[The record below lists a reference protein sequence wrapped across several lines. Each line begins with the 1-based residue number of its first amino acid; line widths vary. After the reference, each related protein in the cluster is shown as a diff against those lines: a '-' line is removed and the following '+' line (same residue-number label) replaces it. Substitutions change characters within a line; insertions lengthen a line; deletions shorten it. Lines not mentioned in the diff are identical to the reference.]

1 LKDKKW
7 AERRFYEISRYFLR
21 EKGNVK
27 SIFIETVSDYHPFTR
42 ILRIQYL
49 DGREEKFVIK
59 ILKNKRSNSDKS
71 VLDLLHEIAVQQKLK
86 ELGFQ
91 VRDYLLIETSENNLL
106 GFPFAVGTYLE
117 GVVLNKESPERVSVI
132 LPKVLDYLY
141 ELHSHTISTSF
152 GYPDWSPKGSG
163 RKIEERFGK
172 FESKYLLAD
181 IKRDNIEF
189 TPSEKSILF
198 RAISSLDRAKLF
210 CLCHCDVTLSN
221 IIWNGREVHLI
232 DWSYSHFTEPMFDVA
247 YVIFWLLEFG
257 FIDQAE
263 REIRRSFK
271 KYERLGFDF
280 VPRFLFY
287 LAHKYIEFGR
297 FKGKA
302 YIERGKKLLKA
313 VPSGSL
319 EEILQNCTEIFQNPS
334 N

>member
-1 LKDKKW
+1 LKDKEW
-7 AERRFYEISRYFLR
+7 DERKFYEIARYFLR
-21 EKGNVK
+21 GNGNVK
-27 SIFIETVSDYHPFTR
+27 TISIERVSDYHPFTR
-42 ILRIQYL
+42 ILRVQYL
-49 DGREEKFVIK
+49 DGKEEKFVIK
-59 ILKNKRSNSDKS
+59 ILKSKRSNSDKN
-71 VLDLLHEIAVQQKLK
+71 VLDLLHEVAVQEKLK

-106 GFPFAVGTYLE
+106 GFPFAIGTYLE
-117 GVVLNKESPERVSVI
+117 GVSLNKESPERIVRV

-141 ELHSHTISTSF
+141 KLHSTTVSNSF
-152 GYPDWSPKGSG
+152 GYPDWSPKGRG
-163 RKIEERFGK
+163 KKIKDRFGE

-189 TPSEKSILF
+189 TPSEKKVLL
-198 RAISSLDRAKLF
+198 RAINSLNRAKLF

-221 IIWNGREVHLI
+221 IIWNGRGVHLI

-257 FIDQAE
+257 FLDQAE

-313 VPSGSL
+313 VPSRSL
-319 EEILQNCTEIFQNPS
+319 EEILRNCTEIFQNPS